1 MILNG
6 KNESKIKRIMRIYFN
21 NSRCFIEMDM
31 VRKLAA
37 KRPTAKSC
45 LNELLVVGLCF
56 DTYFQ
61 VAFHDYLFF
70 EK

>member
-1 MILNG
+1 
-6 KNESKIKRIMRIYFN
+6 MRIYFN
-21 NSRCFIEMDM
+21 NSRCFIEMDK

-56 DTYFQ
+56 DTSGSIS
-61 VAFHDYLFF
+61 
-70 EK
+70 

>member
-21 NSRCFIEMDM
+21 NSRCFIEMDR
-31 VRKLAA
+31 VRKLAT
-37 KRPTAKSC
+37 KRPTVNSC
-45 LNELLVVGLCF
+45 LNELLTVGLYF

-61 VAFHDYLFF
+61 VAFHDRLFF
-70 EK
+70 L

>member
-1 MILNG
+1 MG
-6 KNESKIKRIMRIYFN
+6 
-21 NSRCFIEMDM
+21 M
-31 VRKLAA
+31 VRKLAT

-70 EK
+70 

>member
-31 VRKLAA
+31 VRKS

-45 LNELLVVGLCF
+45 LNELLTVGLYF

-70 EK
+70 

>member
-21 NSRCFIEMDM
+21 NSRCLIEMDM
-31 VRKLAA
+31 VRKLAT

-45 LNELLVVGLCF
+45 LNELLAVGLYF

-70 EK
+70 F